1 MRSFLLLLLVVSP
14 LHAEWQ
20 NLWPAEAPDA
30 KRPPAGTETLKE
42 GGRINSVEV
51 PQYFLYQPNAEKNNG
66 SGSRDNLVGKNPP
79 AELLEKLSTEKALW
93 QAGLICLMLG

>member
-1 MRSFLLLLLVVSP
+1 MRSFLLLLLFVSP

-20 NLWPAEAPDA
+20 NLWP
-30 KRPPAGTETLKE
+30 
-42 GGRINSVEV
+42 
-51 PQYFLYQPNAEKNNG
+51 QYFLNQPNAKKNNG
-66 SGSRDNLVGKNPP
+66 SGSRDNLLGKNPP

>member
-1 MRSFLLLLLVVSP
+1 
-14 LHAEWQ
+14 
-20 NLWPAEAPDA
+20 
-30 KRPPAGTETLKE
+30 
-42 GGRINSVEV
+42 VEV

>member
-1 MRSFLLLLLVVSP
+1 MRSFLLLLLFVSP

-20 NLWPAEAPDA
+20 NLWPAEAPGA

-51 PQYFLYQPNAEKNNG
+51 PQYFLYQPNAKKIMDPVPVTTLLAKIPLRNFSKN
-66 SGSRDNLVGKNPP
+66 SPP
-79 AELLEKLSTEKALW
+79 KRPFGRLA
-93 QAGLICLMLG
+93 